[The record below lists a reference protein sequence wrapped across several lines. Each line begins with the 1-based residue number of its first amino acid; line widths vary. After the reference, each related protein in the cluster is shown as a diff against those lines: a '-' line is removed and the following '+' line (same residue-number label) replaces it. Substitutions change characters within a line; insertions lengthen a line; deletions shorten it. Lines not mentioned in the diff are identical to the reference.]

1 MESKPPEEYKAAS
14 LEEIKDTIKNSPNYD
29 ETVHRFICDE
39 VGFWRLRALLEEH
52 RVA

>member
-1 MESKPPEEYKAAS
+1 MESKPPEYKEAS
-14 LEEIKDTIKNSPNYD
+14 LEEIKDTIKNPPSRD